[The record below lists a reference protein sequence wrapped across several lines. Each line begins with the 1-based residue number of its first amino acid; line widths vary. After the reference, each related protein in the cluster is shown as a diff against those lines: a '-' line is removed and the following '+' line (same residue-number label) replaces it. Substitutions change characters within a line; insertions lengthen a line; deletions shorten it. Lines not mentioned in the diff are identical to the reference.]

1 MISFENLYVPRE
13 FMRENIPK
21 KKKKRGGLKRELMK
35 WKVLYLFW
43 NIKNVHILLFNKQFK
58 FKKY

>member
-21 KKKKRGGLKRELMK
+21 KKKKKGGALKENL
-35 WKVLYLFW
+35 
-43 NIKNVHILLFNKQFK
+43 
-58 FKKY
+58 

>member
-21 KKKKRGGLKRELMK
+21 KKKKGGALKENL
-35 WKVLYLFW
+35 
-43 NIKNVHILLFNKQFK
+43 
-58 FKKY
+58 

>member
-13 FMRENIPK
+13 FLRENIPK
-21 KKKKRGGLKRELMK
+21 KKKGLKRELMQ